1 MQWKEQARAAE
12 SEVPRL
18 QSRICHL
25 EHASRAQE
33 TTLEQLKGRL
43 ADKVAK
49 EERCARRDAEA
60 YARLK
65 RALLINKGQL
75 NQKSKWYELQDAP
88 QPKKR
93 SKGMHVNPS
102 TIQGPS
108 KTLSWYPP

>member
-12 SEVPRL
+12 SEVQRL
-18 QSRICHL
+18 QSHICHL

-33 TTLEQLKGRL
+33 GTLEQLKGRL

-65 RALLINKGQL
+65 RAFLVNKGHHL
-75 NQKSKWYELQDAP
+75 HYSHAC
-88 QPKKR
+88 
-93 SKGMHVNPS
+93 
-102 TIQGPS
+102 
-108 KTLSWYPP
+108 